1 MNFRLAKRLWMA
13 WSLVLLAAM
22 AGALWVST
30 GATPSF
36 DSQETLAPLRGGIE
50 DLEAAKARI
59 EALSTALEGN
69 AEEVSR
75 LAQRQL
81 PRSPF
86 GLVEPPFVQ
95 EMRKREDGLLAAL
108 TGIRDQLRES
118 KQRLVELQQ
127 EVTTI
132 ESSMQSDLDEIG
144 HQIGLLKE
152 ELDAKRIFSG
162 FALAILGAVA
172 ALSIVFLA
180 RRMDGRKPPI
190 DHGEAKA

>member
-30 GATPSF
+30 RATPSF

-152 ELDAKRIFSG
+152 ELDAKRIYSG
-162 FALAILGAVA
+162 FALAILGAIA